1 MAKPMARSLTEWLA
15 LQEAA
20 HPKSIDLGLAR
31 VGAVARRLGIDRLQ
45 CPVITVGGTNGK
57 GSTVAH
63 LESLWLAAGRS
74 VGLFTSP
81 HFLRYNERIRIDG
94 VEADDAAIV
103 AAFERIEEARDGTTL
118 TFFEYNT
125 LAALLLFA
133 QRRVELALLEVGL
146 GGRLDATNLID
157 ADVSVVCS
165 IGLDHRDW
173 LGDTLEEIGAEKAGI
188 FRAARAAVLG
198 TAQMP
203 ASVYSTIERVGAKPI
218 VAERDF
224 SWRVAA
230 GADGLPRW
238 SYRGA
243 RLELTDLPPSAL
255 AGSIQYR
262 NAATA
267 LAAMAALAERSAAAA
282 EVVARLDSQTV
293 AAALRRVRLAGRF
306 QIVPGPVEWILDI
319 AHNPPAA
326 QVLATQLGERPC
338 QGRTLAVVGILGDK
352 DAQAIARALAPAL
365 DQWFLCT
372 LEGPRGVS
380 AAELARRLAP
390 AVPAPVLADSVR
402 DACEAARAAARAG
415 DRVVVCGSV
424 HTVGPAL
431 EWLGVYSGG

>member
-1 MAKPMARSLTEWLA
+1 MARSLGEWLA

-31 VGAVARRLGIDRLQ
+31 VGAVARRLGIDR
-45 CPVITVGGTNGK
+45 PRSAVITVGGTNGK

-63 LESLWLAAGRS
+63 LEALGLAAGRS

-94 VEADDAAIV
+94 VEAEDAAIV
-103 AAFERIEEARDGTTL
+103 AAFERIEAARGATSL

-133 QRRVELALLEVGL
+133 ERGVELALLEVGL
-146 GGRLDATNLID
+146 GGRLDATNLVD

-165 IGLDHRDW
+165 IGFDHREW
-173 LGDTLEEIGAEKAGI
+173 LGETLEEIGGEKAGI
-188 FRAARAAVLG
+188 FRSGRPAVLG
-198 TAQMP
+198 TARMP
-203 ASVYSTIERVGAKPI
+203 ASVYAAIERLGAIPI

-224 SWRVAA
+224 SWEVAA
-230 GADGLPRW
+230 GPDAQRHW

-243 RLELTDLPPSAL
+243 RLQFADLPPSVL

-267 LAAMAALAERSAAAA
+267 LAALEALALHGERWGVAQKVRAALDPR
-282 EVVARLDSQTV
+282 TV

-306 QIVPGPVEWILDI
+306 QIVPGPVEWVLDI

-326 QVLATQLGERPC
+326 EVLAMQLAERPC
-338 QGRTLAVVGILGDK
+338 QGRTLGVVGILGDK
-352 DAQAIARALAPAL
+352 DAPAIARALAPAF
-365 DQWFLCT
+365 DRWFLCS
-372 LEGPRGVS
+372 LDGPRGIS

-390 AVPAPVLADSVR
+390 IPRDPTLAGSVR
-402 DACEAARAAARAG
+402 EGCEAARTAARAG

-431 EWLGVYSGG
+431 EWLGVYSGP